1 MRKVLLIVILL
12 VYYQLSSAQNKIEVN
27 YITDIQVSLNSKNEF
42 KSNTAFKISQNGLAG
57 KIRLLNHNNE
67 IRNLYVELLEIS
79 GNHKSLVTRPYSWDI
94 NSEVQAWKEFE
105 FPAAIPVFK
114 DKTYIISISDR
125 TDPYYSTSVIPIS
138 SRSYGNT
145 GNPDKTNIEISGN
158 DLLFRGLN
166 SSSVLIYIYPEL
178 TAGIIGQPQAI
189 IYNTSPSALTLD
201 KAPTGGTGDYTYQWQ
216 SSADNI
222 NWTDINGANLKTYA
236 PPVLLANTWYRLV
249 ASCGNFGS
257 VYSNNVLIRVYPTLN
272 SGIIVSDQIICNNSR
287 PASLTQTLQPSGG
300 TGTYTYQWQVSPDHI
315 TWTDISGATLT
326 SFSPPVLNS
335 NTWYRLNVTSGP
347 SGTATSN
354 NVLISV
360 NPSIVAGTIGTAQTI
375 CYNANPAGLSQ
386 ITAPSGGTGPG
397 SFSYQWQSS
406 LNGSVWTNISGANL
420 SSYSPPVL
428 TSNTWYRLNA
438 TSGTCGTVSSNQVLI
453 TVNPSL
459 TAGTIRAAQTICYN
473 TRPDGLSQITPPSGG
488 VGPESYSYQWQNSI
502 NGSVWTN
509 IPGANL
515 ISYFPPA
522 LTSNAWYRLNVTSG
536 SCGTVSSNQVLIT
549 VNLSLTAATIGTEQT
564 ICYNASPDRLS
575 QITEPSGGTGSY
587 SFQWQSS
594 PDGSVW
600 TNISGANLSSYSSS
614 ALTVNTWFRLNIT
627 SGDCGNVST
636 NRILITVIPSLSG
649 GTIGA
654 AQTICFN
661 TRPDGLYQITPPS
674 GGTGNNSF
682 QWQSSSDNSS
692 WTNINNAS
700 QSDYS
705 PPVLTRNTW
714 FRRNATS
721 GCTASSNSVRIN
733 MYPQVGSAQL
743 HDDKTISEN
752 TSTTFNIGLSGGSS
766 PYTVN
771 YMVNGIPQQAVTN
784 YVSGNNLSTGIL
796 TAGTYIYSLT
806 SVRDLNGCN
815 AQSLGTSITITV
827 LGEQVTSLTNKALIV
842 VNSASSSYSNYTNYI
857 KPYLDNFGIPYDVCN
872 VNTTSL
878 PSFNDYAIIVFGHKD
893 VYSSGYPIT
902 RLETAISAG
911 VGLCSFDPHLFDYSS
926 GFNSL
931 ITQRS
936 ASSNQINISNYSHYV
951 TQYHAPDSF
960 SPNNNVINLLRSWNV
975 IQRSNLIGGID
986 LATLSS
992 LSLLQ
997 VSNYGNGRIVK
1008 WSSYDWMFES
1018 ILGPVYG
1025 MDDLIWRGIVWAAR
1039 KPFVIQGMPP
1049 FITMRVDDS
1058 DGDGGG
1064 VIRNFE
1070 WVKICNEYGIIPWCG
1085 TFNNNIPKS
1094 YIPTLK
1100 SLIDNNL
1107 ATASPHAFGNGFIY
1121 FNHDKLPSF
1130 DPAANARAARDF
1142 YVQNGL
1148 RISKYFV
1155 PHYYEVSSAALP
1167 VIRSMGGEFIGIHML
1182 PDNFYNNPTPWI
1194 NCAPFR
1200 INRYGMSDNGTPVY
1214 YSGYLELNGIEF
1226 FNCLTEIR
1234 DDGGYEWYPDNNVTT
1249 TVARGIRH
1257 LRRSLNSMVLA
1268 SLFTH
1273 EHFFVPISSANWRD
1287 ILGKIT
1293 SAISGYNPEYKSM
1306 DYAVTYVRAKQNIRI
1321 TNVTISLS
1329 DIEISYTGDN
1339 DLDTKCYLFTEQNG
1353 QITYR
1358 FVVLPRV
1365 NGSNRITT
1373 WR

>member
-1 MRKVLLIVILL
+1 MRKVLVVVFLL
-12 VYYQLSSAQNKIEVN
+12 VYYQSGYAQNKIEVN

-42 KSNTAFKISQNGLAG
+42 KTNTEFKISQNGLAG

-67 IRNLYVELLEIS
+67 FGNLYIELFEVS
-79 GNHKSLVTRPYSWDI
+79 GNHKSLVAGPYSWDI

-105 FPAAIPVFK
+105 FPAAIPVFT
-114 DKTYIISISDR
+114 DKTYIISVSSR
-125 TDPYYSTSVIPIS
+125 TDTYYSTSAIPIS
-138 SRSYGNT
+138 PQSYGNA
-145 GNPDKTNIEISGN
+145 GNPDRVNIAISGN
-158 DLLFRGLN
+158 DLSLKGLN
-166 SSSVLIYIYPEL
+166 RSSVLIFVYPEL
-178 TAGIIGQPQAI
+178 TAGIIGQPQTI
-189 IYNTSPSALTLD
+189 LYNTSPSALTLD
-201 KAPTGGTGDYTYQWQ
+201 KTPTGGTGKFTYQWQ
-216 SSADNI
+216 SSANNI
-222 NWTDINGANLKTYA
+222 IWTNINGADLETYS
-236 PPVLLANTWYRLV
+236 PPALLANTWYRLI
-249 ASCGNFGS
+249 ASCGNFGT
-257 VYSNNVLIRVYPTLN
+257 VYSNIVLVKVYPPLV
-272 SGIIVSDQIICNNSR
+272 SGIIGSDQIICNNSR
-287 PASLTQTLQPSGG
+287 PASLAQTLPPSGG
-300 TGTYTYQWQVSPDHI
+300 TGTYTYQWQVSPDYI

-326 SFSPPVLNS
+326 SFSPPALNS

-347 SGTATSN
+347 TGSASSN
-354 NVLISV
+354 NVRISV
-360 NPSIVAGTIGTAQTI
+360 NPPMTAGIIGIAQTI
-375 CYNANPAGLSQ
+375 CFNTSPAGLSQ
-386 ITAPSGGTGPG
+386 ITAPSGGTGSY
-397 SFSYQWQSS
+397 SFQWQSS
-406 LNGSVWTNISGANL
+406 PDGTVWTNISGANL
-420 SSYSPPVL
+420 SSYSPPAL
-428 TSNTWYRLNA
+428 TSNTWYILNA
-438 TSGTCGTVSSNQVLI
+438 TSGTCGTVSSNQVMI

-459 TAGTIRAAQTICYN
+459 TAGTIQAAQTICYN

-509 IPGANL
+509 IQGANL
-515 ISYFPPA
+515 ITYSPPE
-522 LTSNAWYRLNVTSG
+522 LTSNTWYRLNITSG
-536 SCGTVSSNQVLIT
+536 TCGTVSSNQVLIT
-549 VNLSLTAATIGTEQT
+549 VNLSLSAATIGTEQT
-564 ICYNASPDRLS
+564 ICYNTSPDRLS
-575 QITEPSGGTGSY
+575 QITAPSGGTGSY

-600 TNISGANLSSYSSS
+600 TNISGANLSSYSPS
-614 ALTVNTWFRLNIT
+614 ALTANGWFRLNIT

-636 NRILITVIPSLSG
+636 NRILITVVPSVSA

-654 AQTICFN
+654 AQSICYN
-661 TRPDGLYQITPPS
+661 TRPDGLHQITPPS

-692 WTNINNAS
+692 WTNINNAN
-700 QSDYS
+700 QSEYS
-705 PPVLTRNTW
+705 PPVLTTNTW
-714 FRRNATS
+714 YRRNVTS
-721 GCTASSNSVRIN
+721 GCTASSNSVRISI
-733 MYPQVGSAQL
+733 YSQVSSARL
-743 HDDKTISEN
+743 YDDKTIYEN
-752 TSTTFNIGLSGGSS
+752 TSTTFNIAISGGSP

-784 YVSGNNLSTGIL
+784 YASGTSLSTGNL
-796 TAGTYIYSLT
+796 TAGTYIYSFT
-806 SVRDLNGCN
+806 SVRDANGCN
-815 AQSLGTSITITV
+815 AQSLGNSITITV

-857 KPYLDNFGIPYDVCN
+857 KPYLENFGIPYDVCN
-872 VNTTSL
+872 VNTSSL

-902 RLETAISAG
+902 SLETAIYSG
-911 VGLCSFDPHLFDYSS
+911 VGLYSFDPHLFDYSS
-926 GFNSL
+926 RFNSL

-936 ASSNQINISNYSHYV
+936 ANSNQINISNYSHYV
-951 TQYHAPDSF
+951 TRYHAPDSF

-975 IQRSNLIGGID
+975 IKRSNLIGGID
-986 LATLSS
+986 LATMSS

-1008 WSSYDWMFES
+1008 WSGYDWMFES

-1039 KPFVIQGMPP
+1039 KPFVMQGMPP

-1070 WVKICNEYGIIPWCG
+1070 WVKICNEFGIIPWCG
-1085 TFNNNIPKS
+1085 TFNNNIPRS

-1142 YVQNGL
+1142 YLQNGL
-1148 RISKYFV
+1148 KISKYFV
-1155 PHYYEVSSAALP
+1155 PHYYELSSAALP
-1167 VIRSMGGEFIGIHML
+1167 VIRSMGGEFLGIHMH
-1182 PDNFYNNPTPWI
+1182 PDNFYNYPTPWI
-1194 NCAPFR
+1194 NCAPYR
-1200 INRYGMSDNGTPVY
+1200 INRNGISDNESPVY
-1214 YSGYLELNGIEF
+1214 YGGYLELNGIEF

-1268 SLFTH
+1268 TLFTH
-1273 EHFFVPISSANWRD
+1273 EQFFVPISTANWRE
-1287 ILGKIT
+1287 ILDQIT
-1293 SAISGYNPEYKSM
+1293 SAISGYSPEYRSM
-1306 DYAVTYVRAKQNIRI
+1306 DYAVQYIRAKANMRI
-1321 TNVTISLS
+1321 TNVTV
-1329 DIEISYTGDN
+1329 DFNNIEISYTGKN
-1339 DLDTKCYLFTEQNG
+1339 DMNTKCYLFTEQNG

-1358 FVVLPRV
+1358 FVVLPGV
-1365 NGSNRITT
+1365 NGSNMITT
-1373 WR
+1373 PR